1 MSLDLKS
8 NIHQINLSPVKPSR
22 SAIYEF
28 GDFRLEA
35 EHLML
40 YRGGEEVPLT
50 PKQVDTLLALVEKKG
65 EIVSKDDLMS
75 RLWGNAAIE
84 ESNLVQN
91 IYVLR
96 KTLGLTNDGQ
106 PVIETLRRRGYRF
119 HGELKERG
127 ERSHERAALHLVNG
141 KTADRVELLTT
152 ESGSHYLVQPAA
164 VSDRAKPSPFD
175 IRNSRNLIIAA
186 FLVVGAI
193 AAGYFIVAPR
203 LRTAGSARPKSMA
216 VLSID
221 DHGTLELQLVFARQ
235 AGVMRQQRQRK
246 FIQRFD
252 HDGDGNVGPAEI
264 PPGLADELRPLDR
277 DGDGWLRGDELP

>member
-96 KTLGLTNDGQ
+96 KTLGLTNDGR

-127 ERSHERAALHLVNG
+127 ERSHER
-141 KTADRVELLTT
+141 
-152 ESGSHYLVQPAA
+152 
-164 VSDRAKPSPFD
+164 
-175 IRNSRNLIIAA
+175 
-186 FLVVGAI
+186 
-193 AAGYFIVAPR
+193 
-203 LRTAGSARPKSMA
+203 
-216 VLSID
+216 
-221 DHGTLELQLVFARQ
+221 
-235 AGVMRQQRQRK
+235 
-246 FIQRFD
+246 
-252 HDGDGNVGPAEI
+252 
-264 PPGLADELRPLDR
+264 
-277 DGDGWLRGDELP
+277 